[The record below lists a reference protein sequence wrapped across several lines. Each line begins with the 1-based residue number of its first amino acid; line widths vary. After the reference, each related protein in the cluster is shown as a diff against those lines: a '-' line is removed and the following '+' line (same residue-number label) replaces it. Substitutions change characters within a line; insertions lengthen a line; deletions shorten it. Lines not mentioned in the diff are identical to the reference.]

1 MPSDILRFDVFG
13 RLVAIRRTDEQWVA
27 YHQGPDGKLQRA
39 FEIII
44 PPALEEDALPQH
56 LADLCHEWASPEKQE
71 VQRLDKNRSKE

>member
-13 RLVAIRRTDEQWVA
+13 RLVTIRRAEEQWVA
-27 YHQGPDGKLQRA
+27 YHQGSDGKLQRA

-44 PPALEEDALPQH
+44 PPTLGADALPQH

-71 VQRLDKNRSKE
+71 VRRLDGYRREG